1 MANEES
7 NNNQDQQEPILS
19 EESVKDSGKNSGNSG
34 DANDSAVKASLNGDS
49 GSDTGEDSNSDSG
62 SGENQSSDSGSGES
76 QSSDSG
82 SGESQSSDSSSN
94 SDGSGNER
102 KTVHPSARKTSID
115 TNVMAAALVDPL
127 ETLPE
132 RVFVIPVYGRPFVPG
147 QILPVQIAAKPW
159 QKTIEMVLKTS
170 HKTLALFCIPSDED
184 TPEVR
189 SDLMSSD
196 DILKSIPKTG
206 CLIRILH
213 ARIND
218 SDIQFI
224 AEGISRVNITKI
236 MDAAKPPYCADV
248 SYPED
253 QNSSKATKLELKAH
267 SMAIMNGI
275 KELIPLNPMYSEEI
289 KQYTAKFNPN
299 HPSVLADCAAG
310 ITTATGVELQKVL
323 DTYDILE
330 RLKCTYELIQKEVQI
345 AKLQSDIKA
354 SVDEKV
360 QKRQRDYYLN
370 EQLKEIKKE
379 LGLTID
385 DKTVEITKFE
395 EKMAKF
401 KPSDEVKEKFQ
412 EEINKLK
419 VLEQGSP
426 EYAITRNHIE
436 WMTNIPWGV
445 YTPETLDIKHTRK
458 VLDEDHDAIVDVKER
473 IVEFVAV
480 GSKRGEVNG
489 SIILFVGP
497 PGVGKTSVGKSIAR
511 ALNRPFYRFSVGGL
525 HDEAEI
531 KGHRRTYIGA
541 LPGKLIQALKQSK
554 CMNPVIMLDEIDK
567 LTNSHVGDPSAALL
581 EALDPE
587 QNSEFLD
594 HYMDVRVDLSKC
606 LFICTANSTDGIPA
620 PLLDRMDVISL
631 SGYLS
636 AEKLQIA
643 KHHLIPK
650 VIEKAG
656 LKKNEIKITDAAVK
670 AMIEDYA
677 REAGVRHLEKLISKL
692 VRKSVVKMIDEN
704 IESVT
709 IKPEDLHEYLKSPLF
724 REDEHLKGVGIA
736 TGLAWT
742 SMGGATIP
750 IEAITLNNLGAS
762 LQLTG
767 SLGDV
772 MKESASL
779 AYSYVVANIGKF
791 EPKKKHYFDK
801 AKIHLHVP
809 EGATPKD
816 GPSAGVTM
824 ATALLSLAL
833 NKAPA
838 KGYAMTGELTLTGKV
853 LAIGG
858 IREKSLAAKRLNI
871 KKLICPKANES
882 DVNDLP
888 EFVKKGIEYH
898 FVETYEDVAKILFP
912 TLFKK

>member
-1 MANEES
+1 M
-7 NNNQDQQEPILS
+7 
-19 EESVKDSGKNSGNSG
+19 
-34 DANDSAVKASLNGDS
+34 
-49 GSDTGEDSNSDSG
+49 
-62 SGENQSSDSGSGES
+62 
-76 QSSDSG
+76 
-82 SGESQSSDSSSN
+82 
-94 SDGSGNER
+94 
-102 KTVHPSARKTSID
+102 
-115 TNVMAAALVDPL
+115 
-127 ETLPE
+127 
-132 RVFVIPVYGRPFVPG
+132 
-147 QILPVQIAAKPW
+147 
-159 QKTIEMVLKTS
+159 
-170 HKTLALFCIPSDED
+170 
-184 TPEVR
+184 
-189 SDLMSSD
+189 
-196 DILKSIPKTG
+196 
-206 CLIRILH
+206 
-213 ARIND
+213 
-218 SDIQFI
+218 
-224 AEGISRVNITKI
+224 
-236 MDAAKPPYCADV
+236 
-248 SYPED
+248 
-253 QNSSKATKLELKAH
+253 
-267 SMAIMNGI
+267 
-275 KELIPLNPMYSEEI
+275 
-289 KQYTAKFNPN
+289 
-299 HPSVLADCAAG
+299 
-310 ITTATGVELQKVL
+310 
-323 DTYDILE
+323 
-330 RLKCTYELIQKEVQI
+330 
-345 AKLQSDIKA
+345 
-354 SVDEKV
+354 
-360 QKRQRDYYLN
+360 
-370 EQLKEIKKE
+370 
-379 LGLTID
+379 
-385 DKTVEITKFE
+385 
-395 EKMAKF
+395 
-401 KPSDEVKEKFQ
+401 
-412 EEINKLK
+412 
-419 VLEQGSP
+419 
-426 EYAITRNHIE
+426 
-436 WMTNIPWGV
+436 
-445 YTPETLDIKHTRK
+445 
-458 VLDEDHDAIVDVKER
+458 
-473 IVEFVAV
+473 
-480 GSKRGEVNG
+480 
-489 SIILFVGP
+489 
-497 PGVGKTSVGKSIAR
+497 
-511 ALNRPFYRFSVGGL
+511 
-525 HDEAEI
+525 
-531 KGHRRTYIGA
+531 
-541 LPGKLIQALKQSK
+541 
-554 CMNPVIMLDEIDK
+554 
-567 LTNSHVGDPSAALL
+567 GDPSAALL

>member
-1 MANEES
+1 MAIEES
-7 NNNQDQQEPILS
+7 NENKQDSIN
-19 EESVKDSGKNSGNSG
+19 EEQNENHNESS
-34 DANDSAVKASLNGDS
+34 NDSPAQNNDDTDNSSNTNEQNNGDS
-49 GSDTGEDSNSDSG
+49 E
-62 SGENQSSDSGSGES
+62 SGSGES
-76 QSSDSG
+76 DAGSENQSDNSGGNSSDDDEIRKIKEQVSKIIDKKMKLGEKIQASG
-82 SGESQSSDSSSN
+82 L
-94 SDGSGNER
+94 
-102 KTVHPSARKTSID
+102 I
-115 TNVMAAALVDPL
+115 DPL
-127 ETLPE
+127 ETLPSQ
-132 RVFVIPVYGRPFVPG
+132 VYVIPVYGRPFIPG
-147 QILPVQIAAKPW
+147 QILPVQIASKPW
-159 QKTIEMVLKTS
+159 HKTIDQVLKTT
-170 HKTLALFCIPSDED
+170 HKTLALFCIPTNED
-184 TPEVR
+184 GPVVQTN
-189 SDLMSSD
+189 LLNSD
-196 DILKSIPKTG
+196 DVIKNIPKTG

-213 ARIND
+213 ARSND

-224 AEGISRVNITKI
+224 AEGIARVNVSNLIPSQ
-236 MDAAKPPYCADV
+236 KPPYFADV
-248 SYPED
+248 TYPED
-253 QNSSKATKLELKAH
+253 LNTSKATKIELKAH

-310 ITTATGVELQKVL
+310 ITTATGIELQKVL
-323 DTYDILE
+323 DTYDVLE
-330 RLKCTYELIQKEVQI
+330 RLKASYELIEKEVQV
-345 AKLQSDIKA
+345 AKLQSDIKT

-379 LGLTID
+379 LGLSVD
-385 DKTVEITKFE
+385 DKTVDVQKFE
-395 EKMAKF
+395 EKMAKL
-401 KPSDEVKEKFQ
+401 KPTAEVKEKFE
-412 EEINKLK
+412 EEIAKLK

-426 EYAITRNHIE
+426 EYAITRNHLE
-436 WMTNIPWGV
+436 WITNIPWGI
-445 YTPETLDIKHTRK
+445 YTPETLDIKNTRK

-480 GSKRGEVNG
+480 GSKKGEVNG

-541 LPGKLIQALKQSK
+541 MPGKLIQALKQSK

-567 LTNSHVGDPSAALL
+567 ITNSHIGDPSAALL

-587 QNSEFLD
+587 QNVDFLD

-636 AEKLQIA
+636 DEKLLIA

-650 VIEKAG
+650 IIQKAG
-656 LKKNEIKITDAAVK
+656 LTRSAIKISDSAVK
-670 AMIEDYA
+670 HIIEDYA

-704 IESVT
+704 LESIS

-750 IEAITLNNLGAS
+750 IEAITLNNLGAA
-762 LQLTG
+762 LNLTG

-772 MKESASL
+772 MKESANL
-779 AYSYVVANIGKF
+779 AYSYIVSHIAKYDA
-791 EPKKKHYFDK
+791 KKKHYFDK

-816 GPSAGVTM
+816 GPSAGITM

-833 NKAPA
+833 NKAPL

-858 IREKSLAAKRLNI
+858 IREKSLAAKRLKI
-871 KKLICPKANES
+871 KKLICPKANEC

-888 EFVKKGIEYH
+888 DFVKKGIEYN
-898 FVETYEDVAKILFP
+898 FVETYDDVAKILFP
-912 TLFKK
+912 SLFQEK